1 MKNCARGNISRDNR
15 VISNLSPRD
24 PSLLL
29 DPNECIFVPFPP
41 AISAVA
47 PSQHPPA
54 IPMRLPRPEALLGP
68 AEWEDIAVTQWCLV
82 PGILPHWECHRSS
95 WQGAGSQCLQEIQM
109 TWTTSSAPQIFTAE
123 GKCSQEAPAEV
134 TLHRRPAFVS
144 RNKRDTSKQCLN
156 QIHTQHRSWHLQVA
170 LQLGHLIRHW
180 GNTMILGTTTKVF
193 NQAYPAPALYQVLS
207 YVLGKNMHE
216 ADMMLAALG
225 AIF

>member
-1 MKNCARGNISRDNR
+1 
-15 VISNLSPRD
+15 
-24 PSLLL
+24 
-29 DPNECIFVPFPP
+29 
-41 AISAVA
+41 
-47 PSQHPPA
+47 
-54 IPMRLPRPEALLGP
+54 MRLPRPEALLGP

-144 RNKRDTSKQCLN
+144 RDKRDTSKQCLN

-207 YVLGKNMHE
+207 YVLGKTCMRQTWCLLPWVPYSRESRQLSSIHGKEHFSSQIRPKEEKEQKNQAVWWFWKGIRDCLCFGGHE
-216 ADMMLAALG
+216 RT
-225 AIF
+225 F